1 MPLTHFSYCT
11 LVIYPTHEQHHQ
23 TRVSLTTRDCAS
35 NPVPSPSPH
44 LCMTFAWPHPLSY
57 PSPCIPMSAIH
68 YTPYHIFSLYSTYP
82 SYSSKTLTPIPTI
95 SLFIPVLLTN
105 SFSIPISYPYTYTV
119 LILIPYLP
127 QYPLNSFD
135 SPVHQP
141 HAYHSF

>member
-23 TRVSLTTRDCAS
+23 TVSLLL
-35 NPVPSPSPH
+35 PVTVHQIHSPH
-44 LCMTFAWPHPLSY
+44 LCITFAWPHPLSC

-68 YTPYHIFSLYSTYP
+68 YTPYHIFSFYPTYP

-105 SFSIPISYPYTYTV
+105 SFSIPISYPHTYIV